1 MSTVVGTLKKAR
13 KKHGPTIGGIGVK
26 MPEQPRLPIGILPF
40 DLASGGGI
48 PLNRLTIVYGPESS
62 GKTNFALA
70 AIASYQK
77 RFKGKCC
84 VYIDVE
90 QSLTSDWAVKLG
102 VDVKKLAHI
111 RPTHGEAVVDLV
123 NELLYA
129 DDCGLIVIDSIA
141 AIVTMPEL
149 KKDAEDLTP
158 GMSGR
163 IVSKL
168 VRKCTA
174 ALGDAQREGRT
185 PTLIWINQT
194 RNKIG
199 MVFGNPETMPGGAGQ
214 QFMAS
219 LRVRLAGKNIIV
231 KEVTQAMPV
240 IKQTSVVI
248 QKWRQ
253 PICFTHTKYDMAMIA
268 HKGLEIGECADW
280 GVMKHYMKAYGLME
294 KTGKDF
300 VYTPTGETFS
310 THLEMWEMLRKNR
323 DKLRDL
329 LVDKVKASPETA
341 AADEEEDD
349 DE

>member
-1 MSTVVGTLKKAR
+1 MSTVGATLKKAR
-13 KKHGPTIGGIGVK
+13 KKHGPTIGGIGVG
-26 MPEQPRLPIGILPF
+26 MPEQPRLPTGILPF

-62 GKTNFALA
+62 GKTNFAMA

-77 RFKGKCC
+77 RFKGKTC

-90 QSLTSDWAVKLG
+90 QSMTTDWAEKLG
-102 VDVKKLAHI
+102 VNVKTLAHI

-149 KKDAEDLTP
+149 AKEAEDQTP

-163 IVSKL
+163 IVAKL
-168 VRKCTA
+168 VRKCIA

-194 RNKIG
+194 RQKIG

-219 LRVRLAGKNIIV
+219 LRVRLAGKNILV
-231 KEVTQAMPV
+231 KEISSAMPV
-240 IKQTSVVI
+240 IKRTSVVI

-253 PICFTHTKYDMAMIA
+253 PICFTHTKYDMAMIT
-268 HKGLEIGECADW
+268 HKGLEVGECADW
-280 GVMKHYMKAYGLME
+280 GVMKHYMKAYGFME
-294 KTGKDF
+294 KSGQGF
-300 VYTPTGETFS
+300 IYTPTGEVFE
-310 THLEMWEMLRKNR
+310 THLGMWEMLRKQR
-323 DKLRDL
+323 PKLLRL
-329 LVDKVKASPETA
+329 LVKKLKEKPEA
-341 AADEEEDD
+341 AGHAEDE

>member
-1 MSTVVGTLKKAR
+1 MSSVVHVLKKAQ
-13 KKHGPTIGGIGVK
+13 KKHGKSIGGIGVN

-77 RFKGKCC
+77 RFPGKVCA
-84 VYIDVE
+84 YIDVE
-90 QSLTSDWAVKLG
+90 QDLTSEWAGKMG
-102 VDVKKLAHI
+102 VNVKKLAHI

-123 NELLYA
+123 NEMLYA

-141 AIVTMPEL
+141 AIVTLPEL
-149 KKDAEDLTP
+149 KKDAEDQTP
-158 GMSGR
+158 GMQGR
-163 IVSKL
+163 IVAKL

-174 ALGDAQREGRT
+174 AFGDAQREGRI

-194 RNKIG
+194 RSKIG

-219 LRVRLAGKNIIV
+219 LRVRLAGKNIVV
-231 KEVTQAMPV
+231 KEVSSAMPV
-240 IKQTSVVI
+240 IKRTSVVI

-253 PICFTHTKYDMAMIA
+253 PICFTHTKYDIAMIP
-268 HKGLEIGECADW
+268 HKGLAVGECADW
-280 GVMKHYMKAYGLME
+280 GVMKQYMRPYGIME
-294 KTGKDF
+294 KSGNGF
-300 VYTPTGETFS
+300 CFTPTGEVFD
-310 THLEMWEMLRKNR
+310 THLDMWESLRHHR
-323 DKLRDL
+323 DSLRDL
-329 LVDKVKASPETA
+329 LVEKLKANPEVIG
-341 AADEEEDD
+341 DEEGED
-349 DE
+349 E

>member
-1 MSTVVGTLKKAR
+1 MSSVVGTLKKAR
-13 KKHGPTIGGIGVK
+13 KKHGPAIGGIGVK
-26 MPEQPRLPIGILPF
+26 MPETARLPIGILPF

-48 PLNRLTIVYGPESS
+48 PLNRMTIVYGPESS
-62 GKTNFALA
+62 GKTNFALSA
-70 AIASYQK
+70 LASYQK
-77 RFKGKCC
+77 RFPGKTC

-90 QSLTSDWAVKLG
+90 QSLTSDWASKMG
-102 VDVKKLAHI
+102 VDVKKIAHI

-149 KKDAEDLTP
+149 SKDAEDATP

-174 ALGDAQREGRT
+174 ALGDAQRQGRT

-194 RNKIG
+194 RHKIG
-199 MVFGNPETMPGGAGQ
+199 MVFGNPETMPGGAAQG
-214 QFMAS
+214 FMAS
-219 LRVRLAGKNIIV
+219 LRVRLAGKNIVV
-231 KEVTQAMPV
+231 KSVSSAMPV
-240 IKQTSVVI
+240 IKRSSVVI

-253 PICFTHTKYDMAMIA
+253 PICFTHTKYDLAMIA
-268 HKGLEIGECADW
+268 HKGLEVGECLDW
-280 GVMKHYMKAYGLME
+280 GVMKQYMKAYGIME
-294 KTGKDF
+294 KSGTGF
-300 VYTPTGETFS
+300 VYTPTGEVFE
-310 THLEMWEMLRKNR
+310 THLDMWEMLRKHR
-323 DKLRDL
+323 DRLLKL
-329 LVDKVKASPETA
+329 LVKKVQEKPEA
-341 AADEEEDD
+341 ANVEEDD

>member
-1 MSTVVGTLKKAR
+1 MSTVGAVLKKAR
-13 KKHGPTIGGIGVK
+13 KKHGSTIGGIGVG
-26 MPEQPRLPIGILPF
+26 MPETARLPIGILPF

-48 PLNRLTIVYGPESS
+48 PLNRMTIVYGPESS

-77 RFKGKCC
+77 RLPGKVC

-90 QSLTSDWAVKLG
+90 QALTSEWATKMG
-102 VDVKKLAHI
+102 VNVKKLAHI

-123 NELLYA
+123 NELLYS
-129 DDCGLIVIDSIA
+129 DDCGMIVIDSIA

-149 KKDAEDLTP
+149 NKDAEDQTP
-158 GMSGR
+158 GMQGR

-194 RNKIG
+194 RQRIG

-214 QFMAS
+214 QFMAA

-231 KEVTQAMPV
+231 KSVSMAMPV
-240 IKQTSVVI
+240 IKSTSVVI
-248 QKWRQ
+248 QKWKQ
-253 PICFTHTKYDMAMIA
+253 PLCFTHTKYDMAMIE

-280 GVMKHYMKAYGLME
+280 GVMKQYMKPYGLME
-294 KTGKDF
+294 KSGQGF
-300 VYTPTGETFS
+300 VYTPTGEVFE
-310 THLEMWEMLRKNR
+310 THLDMWEMLRKNR
-323 DKLRDL
+323 DKLVKL
-329 LVDKVKASPETA
+329 LVKKLKENPEVMA
-341 AADEEEDD
+341 GGEDD

>member
-1 MSTVVGTLKKAR
+1 MSTVSGTLKKAR
-13 KKHGPTIGGIGVK
+13 KKHGPTIGGIGVA

-77 RFKGKCC
+77 RFPGKTC

-90 QSLTSDWAVKLG
+90 QDLTSEWAAKLG
-102 VDVKKLAHI
+102 VNVKKLAHI

-123 NELLYA
+123 NEMLYA
-129 DDCGLIVIDSIA
+129 DDCGLICIDSIA
-141 AIVTMPEL
+141 AIITMPEL
-149 KKDAEDLTP
+149 AKDAEDQTP

-174 ALGDAQREGRT
+174 ALGDAQRQGRT

-194 RNKIG
+194 RYKIG
-199 MVFGNPETMPGGAGQ
+199 VMFGNPETMPGGAAQG
-214 QFMAS
+214 FMAS
-219 LRVRLAGKNIIV
+219 LRVRLAGKNIVV
-231 KEVTQAMPV
+231 KEVNKAMPV
-240 IKQTSVVI
+240 VKQTSVVI

-253 PICFTHTKYDMAMIA
+253 PICFTHTKYDVAMIA
-268 HKGLEIGECADW
+268 HKGLDVGECLDW
-280 GVMKHYMKAYGLME
+280 GVMKHYMKAYGIME
-294 KTGKDF
+294 KVGKTF
-300 VYTPTGETFS
+300 VYTPTGEAFD
-310 THLEMWEMLRKNR
+310 THLEMWQMLRKNR

-329 LVDKVKASPETA
+329 LVKKLKENPEV
-341 AADEEEDD
+341 AADADGEEE
-349 DE
+349 E